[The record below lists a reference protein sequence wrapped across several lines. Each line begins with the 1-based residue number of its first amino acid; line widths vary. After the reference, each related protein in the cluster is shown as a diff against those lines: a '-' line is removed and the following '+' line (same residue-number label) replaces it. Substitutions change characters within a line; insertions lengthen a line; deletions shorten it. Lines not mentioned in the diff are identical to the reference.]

1 MNTLHV
7 PRVRHRRGL
16 AFGAAALILPVLYLN
31 AAAGGDGDIVQQ
43 QPADLPAAATLSAQ
57 LLGTSEARLGSCRG
71 HHEACLVALQTAAA
85 KLYMVQ
91 TIVAPEPE
99 GTVVP

>member
-1 MNTLHV
+1 MNLHV
-7 PRVRHRRGL
+7 PHVRRSTFGL
-16 AFGAAALILPVLYLN
+16 ALAVLFLPMAITV
-31 AAAGGDGDIVQQ
+31 AGGDGAQQ

-57 LLGTSEARLGSCRG
+57 LLGTSEARLGTCRD

-91 TIVAPEPE
+91 TVVAPEPE

>member
-1 MNTLHV
+1 MNLHV
-7 PRVRHRRGL
+7 PHVRRPTIGFGL
-16 AFGAAALILPVLYLN
+16 AALFLPVALVF
-31 AAAGGDGDIVQQ
+31 AGGDGVQQ
-43 QPADLPAAATLSAQ
+43 QPGDLPAAATLSAQ
-57 LLGTSEARLGSCRG
+57 LLGTSEARLGTCRD

-91 TIVAPEPE
+91 TVVAPEPV